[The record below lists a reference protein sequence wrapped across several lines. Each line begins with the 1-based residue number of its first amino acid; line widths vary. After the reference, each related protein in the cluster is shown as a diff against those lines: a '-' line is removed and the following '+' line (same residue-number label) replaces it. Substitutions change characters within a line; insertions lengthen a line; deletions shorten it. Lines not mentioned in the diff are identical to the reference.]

1 MLWFLFQIII
11 IIIIIIIKPLFN
23 QELKLLRYKI

>member
-1 MLWFLFQIII
+1 MLWFLFQI

-23 QELKLLRYKI
+23 QELQLLRYKI